1 MAACLFED
9 PPLFWEDVVVWSINM
24 LQGTNLKACLGRLC
38 LGAVIYHIW
47 RHRNDIQHG
56 NTPKSEEA
64 IVANIMWE
72 IRSTMLAKGK
82 FKNLSKHLA
91 LVYRWNL

>member
-1 MAACLFED
+1 
-9 PPLFWEDVVVWSINM
+9 M
-24 LQGTNLKACLGRLC
+24 LQGKNLKACLGRLC

-72 IRSTMLAKGK
+72 IRSRMLAKGSLRICQ
-82 FKNLSKHLA
+82 NT
-91 LVYRWNL
+91 